1 MSAEQQQNET
11 FATGPDAFSDEFA
24 TGTAV
29 EQGRVEVIHGIYAHS
44 LPLVGMTVGQARSEL
59 MDRMNIDP
67 DSMAVVDGA
76 EADEDTVLTEGQV
89 LNFVR
94 HAGEKGLGTFAG
106 TVPRTFVVS
115 SGHGA

>member
-1 MSAEQQQNET
+1 MSIEQERNET

-29 EQGRVEVIHGIYAHS
+29 EQGQVEVIHGIYAHS
-44 LPLVGMTVGQARSEL
+44 LPLAGMTVGHARAEL
-59 MDRMNIDP
+59 TDRMNIDP
-67 DSMAVVDGA
+67 DSMAVIDGV

-94 HAGEKGLGTFAG
+94 HAGEKGRA
-106 TVPRTFVVS
+106 
-115 SGHGA
+115 A